1 MDERINKTLP
11 VFLQKAKNNN
21 RIVELLFH
29 PGLMLKEEFNED
41 FTKEGFNQF
50 HLSQNRHIEYE
61 TVKKLSY

>member
-1 MDERINKTLP
+1 
-11 VFLQKAKNNN
+11 
-21 RIVELLFH
+21 
-29 PGLMLKEEFNED
+29 MLKEEFNED